1 MFRNSEG
8 ERIFMNEVKLLSPP
22 PWRFLAV
29 NEKCKS
35 RQPKQ
40 KARVISS
47 NGNLE
52 RFCLIWAIDYATF
65 YCLNH
70 VNEPSRLLRKSL
82 STGAVSGTTQ
92 NATWFRH
99 PSTCNRRTQLQCA
112 SHAKAATS
120 SFARNGRERCNK
132 NKINVNKHEV
142 RNECFRESAS
152 TSCC

>member
-1 MFRNSEG
+1 MPQRPLVGGVDVIRNSEG

-52 RFCLIWAIDYATF
+52 RFCLIWTVDYVAF

-70 VNEPSRLLRKSL
+70 VNEPSGLLRKPGLFRVQRKMRLGFAIHRHAIVDSHSCKAPRMQKL
-82 STGAVSGTTQ
+82 RHRISPETAE
-92 NATWFRH
+92 NA
-99 PSTCNRRTQLQCA
+99 A
-112 SHAKAATS
+112 I
-120 SFARNGRERCNK
+120 
-132 NKINVNKHEV
+132 KIK
-142 RNECFRESAS
+142 
-152 TSCC
+152 